1 MSRADGVGLLVVG
14 DMAVDVLVTPDED
27 LRAVG
32 YTEGSVLLTPG
43 GSGFNLARAGRENGF
58 SPVSLVCGLGDPGS
72 FPARF
77 LAEELRSLGIEL
89 ISEKNTAEET
99 GAVFVGYL
107 PDGSRAMVA
116 APNANRNALTE
127 HTVAAANTVRA
138 PFVLVSGYML
148 FRAST
153 REGTLEIMHRA
164 AARGA
169 RVALDIVPHSVNR
182 WLRLAELRS
191 LLGPVD
197 FLAGE
202 HKTFAAFGAPPELL
216 LDDVRGVLMH
226 TLGDRYHVHTR
237 SGIAEGDFPR
247 PSDATERRGL
257 TDRLL
262 VSTLREHFI
271 SL

>member
-1 MSRADGVGLLVVG
+1 MG
-14 DMAVDVLVTPDED
+14 DIAVDVLVTPDED
-27 LRAVG
+27 LCEGG

-43 GSGFNLARAGRENGF
+43 GSGYNLARAGRDNGF
-58 SPVSLVCGLGDPGS
+58 APVSLVCGLGDRRS

-89 ISEKNTAEET
+89 ISDKTTVEPT
-99 GAVFVGYL
+99 GAVLVGYL
-107 PDGSRAMVA
+107 PDGSRTMVA
-116 APNANRNALTE
+116 APNANRSALSE
-127 HTVAAANTVRA
+127 HVVAMAGTVRA

-153 REGTLEIMHRA
+153 REGTLEIMRQA

-182 WLRLAELRS
+182 WLRLEELRS
-191 LLGPVD
+191 LLEPVD

-216 LDDVRGVLMH
+216 LDTVRGVLMH

-237 SGIAEGDFPR
+237 SGIVEGGFPR

-271 SL
+271 A